1 MVAVVAVYTVA
12 LSELPK
18 VGSGFLVPAARQA
31 VVLEGELVL
40 LREQVGDVWRF
51 MLGVIQLDG
60 QGRKVLLPLSDLE
73 MVAP

>member
-12 LSELPK
+12 LSELPR
-18 VGSGFLVPAARQA
+18 VGAGFLVPAARQA
-31 VVLEGELVL
+31 AVQAGELVL

-51 MLGVIQLDG
+51 MLGVIQVDG
-60 QGRKVLLPLSDLE
+60 QGRKVMLPLSDLE

>member
-1 MVAVVAVYTVA
+1 
-12 LSELPK
+12 
-18 VGSGFLVPAARQA
+18 VPAARQA
-31 VVLEGELVL
+31 AVQAGELVL

-60 QGRKVLLPLSDLE
+60 QGRKVMLPLSDLE